1 MASGVAL
8 RSRSGELDLLSQLRQ
23 QKEQLASEI
32 SGLKLDI
39 KQIQNELDE
48 LDENSGDEDN
58 DLDEIQKKQK
68 AAIKLFNQ
76 KPKKGIQMCLE
87 VGLLENLQPKTIAT
101 FFHNEARLKKGAMG
115 EYMGEGEEHNITTL
129 AEFAKIHAFENMD
142 FDQALRK
149 YLWSFRLPGEA
160 QKIDRMMENFAARF
174 VECNPGIFS
183 HQDTCYVLAFSVI
196 MLNTAL
202 HNPSVKQKQTLDSF
216 INMNRGIDQ
225 GGNLPDSLLEVL
237 FNSIEQTPFQL
248 PEDEEG
254 LATTFFN
261 PERDG
266 WLVKE
271 GGRHNSWKK
280 RWFSLVNNC
289 LYYFE
294 NNEAVKPK
302 GTIPLENLFVREI
315 SDSRKPNCFEILYEE
330 GSQGVI
336 KGAKTNRKGQIVQGR
351 HSSYKMQAKDRT
363 EMEEWIKC
371 IRAAMQ
377 KDPVYEMYR
386 LRKQRIS

>member
-1 MASGVAL
+1 MTTVAL
-8 RSRSGELDLLSQLRQ
+8 RSRSSELDLLQQLRQ

-32 SGLKLDI
+32 QSLKGDI
-39 KQIQNELDE
+39 KQIQIELDE

-58 DLDEIQKKQK
+58 ELDEMQKKRR

-76 KPKKGIQMCLE
+76 KPKKGLLLCVE
-87 VGLLENLQPKTIAT
+87 AGLVENTEPKSVAA
-101 FFHNEARLKKGAMG
+101 FFHAAEGLKKGAIG
-115 EYMGEGEEHNITTL
+115 EYMGEGEALNIKTL
-129 AEFAKIHAFENMD
+129 AEFAQLHAFANLD

-160 QKIDRMMENFAARF
+160 QKIDRMMESFAARY

-202 HNPSVKQKQTLDSF
+202 HNPSVKQKQTLESF

-225 GGNLPDSLLEVL
+225 GGNLPDELLEAL

-248 PEDEEG
+248 PEDEDG
-254 LATTFFN
+254 LAMTFFN

-266 WLVKE
+266 YLVKE
-271 GGRHNSWKK
+271 GGRHKAWKK

-294 NNEAVKPK
+294 GPEAVKPK

-330 GSQGVI
+330 GSLGVI